1 MTPSQKRIHG
11 IPVNAFERV
20 IAAMPDLKCD
30 ICGQAMVILPGGGFD
45 NDRIYCPDYKG
56 CGAEIVF
63 PTSTEVKL

>member
-1 MTPSQKRIHG
+1 MTPSQKRVRG

-30 ICGQAMVILPGGGFD
+30 ICGQAMVMLHGGGWD
-45 NDRIYCPDYKG
+45 NDRIYCTDPN
-56 CGAEIVF
+56 CSAEIVF

>member
-1 MTPSQKRIHG
+1 VRG

-30 ICGQAMVILPGGGFD
+30 ICGQAMVMLHGGGFD